1 MTRPPVE
8 SEELAELSK
17 IPFGQRFMRRRGR
30 VERSSRLGDAR
41 ERRASESVAGFGRYA
56 PSTAPR
62 LRAVVPVERRA
73 TMAEKLERQRS
84 YEREQMS

>member
-1 MTRPPVE
+1 MTTHPPE
-8 SEELAELSK
+8 AEDLDELAK
-17 IPFGQRFMRRRGR
+17 IHFGRRFLRKRGGA
-30 VERSSRLGDAR
+30 ERSSRLGDAR

-73 TMAEKLERQRS
+73 TMAEKLQRQRS